1 MTRGDLLQDLQPQM
15 TLESGEV
22 LVTMQ
27 KYMVVYDTKRR
38 DQNIDSLSNSDAR
51 ATQLPKVLG
60 GAQCHGSA
68 DQIRARQIIHQLA
81 GTPKIRVASK
91 SLQEFGQD
99 EISGQ
104 DLTRAEQ
111 RIELIG
117 LRTGLAIEI
126 VDPDGGVDDD
136 HGLLLCQLRIV
147 EA

>member
-99 EISGQ
+99 
-104 DLTRAEQ
+104 
-111 RIELIG
+111 
-117 LRTGLAIEI
+117 
-126 VDPDGGVDDD
+126 
-136 HGLLLCQLRIV
+136 
-147 EA
+147 